1 MIGLSKILHKRER
14 LGAFCKFPSTSDLP
28 SGKLT
33 DIAGWKMD
41 PDGVDGFPIKNGGF
55 SSQLC

>member
-1 MIGLSKILHKRER
+1 MIGLLHKRER

-41 PDGVDGFPIKNGGF
+41 PDGVDVFPIKNGGF